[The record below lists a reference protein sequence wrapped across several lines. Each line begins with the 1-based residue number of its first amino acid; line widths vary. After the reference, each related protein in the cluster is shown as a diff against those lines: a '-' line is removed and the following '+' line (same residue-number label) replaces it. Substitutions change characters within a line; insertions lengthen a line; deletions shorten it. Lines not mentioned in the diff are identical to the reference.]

1 MDEGEARRV
10 HAVAPP
16 RPPRTVRDSGF
27 VRMAGADAGGLLN
40 VVVALVLYA
49 LSLCAGLAAI
59 GRRRLPPLAVPASR
73 AVPSRRTSR
82 WPTKPLARASRRRA
96 AARLRSSTRRTTWSG
111 RRVSTRRRP

>member
-1 MDEGEARRV
+1 MDEGEARRL

-16 RPPRTVRDSGF
+16 RPSRSVRDGGF

-73 AVPSRRTSR
+73 AVPSRRTNR

-96 AARLRSSTRRTTWSG
+96 AARLRSATRRTTWSG
-111 RRVSTRRRP
+111 RRVAARRRT